1 MDENYGFD
9 RFLLERWGSANAG
22 EDQKERRTA
31 CRKFQKALK
40 DNDVAAAGTIRAWFG
55 LGKDQ
60 NQTGKNGTACFC
72 TGAESSG
79 AGRVF
84 AKGIKDAGNTGQ

>member
-9 RFLLERWGSANAG
+9 RFLLEKWGSANAG

-40 DNDVAAAGTIRAWFG
+40 DNDVAEDLVQDVFISLSGPGLAWE
-55 LGKDQ
+55 KDQ
-60 NQTGKNGTACFC
+60 NQTGQKWYSLLLHWG
-72 TGAESSG
+72 
-79 AGRVF
+79 
-84 AKGIKDAGNTGQ
+84 